1 MFRYLIGLFKAKIK
15 YPERVVFKSLNI
27 KVICGLCDG
36 HDRTLLADVDC
47 LISDCKFI
55 IYGSQVLI
63 YCCFQLFSLV

>member
-15 YPERVVFKSLNI
+15 YSERVVFKSLNI
-27 KVICGLCDG
+27 KVICELCDG

-55 IYGSQVLI
+55 IYEFQVLI
-63 YCCFQLFSLV
+63 YCCFQPFSLV

>member
-15 YPERVVFKSLNI
+15 YSERVVFKSLNI
-27 KVICGLCDG
+27 KVIFGLCDG

-55 IYGSQVLI
+55 IYEFQVLI
-63 YCCFQLFSLV
+63 YCCFQPFSLV